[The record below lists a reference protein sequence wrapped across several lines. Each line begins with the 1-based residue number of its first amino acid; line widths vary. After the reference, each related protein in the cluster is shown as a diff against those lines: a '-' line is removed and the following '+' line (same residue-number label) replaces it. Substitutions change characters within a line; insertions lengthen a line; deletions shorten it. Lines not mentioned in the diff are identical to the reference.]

1 MIGRRV
7 EWMAVNGPQMGVIE
21 AKFGGGY
28 LARLDNGK
36 CVIIKISDERLLEKK
51 TDPVGR
57 GTDADGRADDGKA
70 LRAEKR
76 RR

>member
-7 EWMAVNGPQMGVIE
+7 EWMAVNGPQTGVIE

-51 TDPVGR
+51 T
-57 GTDADGRADDGKA
+57 
-70 LRAEKR
+70 
-76 RR
+76 